1 MTQKPK
7 PRAFVKMFA
16 TGNDFVLLDALRW
29 SPPVPLN
36 KVARQILNRPFG
48 IGGDQLLLLSKSR
61 RKEGDFKAQFFNPDG
76 SEAEMCGNG
85 IRALA
90 KYIFDHKI
98 SSKKNIS
105 FETISGFRGVR
116 QHGKQYIVNMGTP
129 AIKGKEIGINLNGR
143 VINRPLKME
152 GREFRIT
159 CSGFGNPHCVIFV
172 DRLKEFPVEKFGPMI
187 EHYHAFPRRINVEFV
202 ELIGDHEVNMRVW
215 ERGTGETQGC
225 GTGACAV
232 AVAAVLNGHASKELA
247 VNMPGGKVNV
257 LWERKTNEV
266 TLSGT
271 AQEIF
276 SGVVEV

>member
-1 MTQKPK
+1 MATKPK
-7 PRAFVKMFA
+7 SREFVKMFA

-29 SPPVPLN
+29 NPLAPN
-36 KVARQILNRPFG
+36 KIARHLLNRPLG
-48 IGGDQLLLLSKSR
+48 IGGDQMLLLTKSR
-61 RKEGDFKAQFFNPDG
+61 RKEGDFKAQFYNPDG

-90 KYIFDHKI
+90 KYVFDHKL
-98 SSKKNIS
+98 STKKAIA
-105 FETISGFRGVR
+105 FETISGFRTVR
-116 QHGKQYIVNMGTP
+116 QHGKQYIVDMGAP

-172 DRLKEFPVEKFGPMI
+172 DRLKDFPVEKFGPMI
-187 EHYHAFPRRINVEFV
+187 EHYHAFPKRINVEFV
-202 ELIGDHEVNMRVW
+202 ELIGQNEVNMRVW

-232 AVAAVLNGHASKELA
+232 AVAAVLNGHASEEVT
-247 VNMPGGKVNV
+247 VNMPGGKVTVVWN
-257 LWERKTNEV
+257 RKANTV
-266 TLSGT
+266 TLAGT
-271 AQEIF
+271 AQEVFTGAI
-276 SGVVEV
+276 EI

>member
-1 MTQKPK
+1 MTAKPK
-7 PRAFVKMFA
+7 AREFQKMYA

-29 SPPVPLN
+29 TPVAPN
-36 KVARQILNRPFG
+36 KIARQLLNRPLG
-48 IGGDQLLLLSKSR
+48 VGGDQLLLLTKSR

-90 KYIFDHKI
+90 KYIFDHKLTA
-98 SSKKNIS
+98 KKTIA
-105 FETISGFRGVR
+105 FETISGFRSVR
-116 QHGKQYIVNMGTP
+116 QHGKNYIVNMGAP

-172 DRLKEFPVEKFGPMI
+172 DRLKEFPVDKFGPMI

-202 ELIGDHEVNMRVW
+202 ELVGDNEVNMRVW

-232 AVAAVLNGHASKELA
+232 AVASVMNGHATGEMTI
-247 VNMPGGKVNV
+247 NMPGGKVGV
-257 LWERKTNEV
+257 EWDRKANEIIL
-266 TLSGT
+266 TGT
-271 AQEIF
+271 AQQLF
-276 SGVVEV
+276 AGSVEV

>member
-1 MTQKPK
+1 MTAKPK
-7 PRAFVKMFA
+7 LREFAKMYA

-29 SPPVPLN
+29 APGPPSKL
-36 KVARQILNRPFG
+36 ARHVLNRPLG
-48 IGGDQLLLLSKSR
+48 IGGDQLLLLTKSR
-61 RKEGDFKAQFFNPDG
+61 RKGGDFKAQFFNPDG

-90 KYIFDHKI
+90 KYIFDHKLTA
-98 SSKKNIS
+98 KKTIVV
-105 FETISGFRGVR
+105 ETVSGFRHVR
-116 QHGKQYIVNMGTP
+116 QHGKHYIVNMGMP

-172 DRLKEFPVEKFGPMI
+172 DRLKEFPVDRFGPMI

-202 ELIGDHEVNMRVW
+202 ELVGDNEVNMRVW
-215 ERGTGETQGC
+215 ERGTGETMGC

-232 AVAAVLNGHASKELA
+232 AVAAVLNGHASRD
-247 VNMPGGKVNV
+247 VTINMPGGKVNV
-257 LWERKTNEV
+257 EWDRKANEV
-266 TLSGT
+266 TLTGT
-271 AQEIF
+271 AQELFTGSI
-276 SGVVEV
+276 EV